1 MGQTISERLEH
12 LRKANS
18 DRQWIN
24 GELYRLLYRVD
35 LYVLAYERIKSKPG
49 NMTPG
54 TDGETLDGFSLE
66 TIQTIIQEMRTEQ
79 FRFKPVRTTFIP
91 KANGTMRKLGIPCVR
106 DKVVQEALRLILEAI
121 YDSPSGACFRETS
134 HGFRPN
140 RSCHTALRE
149 FRGKWSAVNWL
160 IEGDIRAC
168 FDELNHAV
176 LVNVL
181 RKKIRDERFL
191 NLIRKLLN
199 AGYMDLHGRKKE
211 SLIGSPQGGILS
223 PILANAYLH
232 ELDEFVEG
240 LRLRHETG
248 RKKQRNLA
256 YQRLS
261 RQKSRMVKRGDTKT
275 QEFQRISQMMRKLP
289 TVWVDDPGFIRIK
302 YLRYADDWIVGIWG
316 SRALAE
322 QVKQEIKAFLRDHL
336 QLTLSEEKTRI
347 THARTEEASFLGTQ
361 LKLGAGTEAKLVLQ
375 TNRWGKKFKRRS
387 TGWETV
393 MKAPL
398 PKLVKRLSDRGFC
411 TNEGRPISKSGWAFL
426 DTDQIILLYDSVNR
440 GIQNYYRFVDNWVR
454 LQRIQYILQYS
465 LAMTLGRKFKI
476 STPKV
481 FKRFGKA
488 LTYVIRDKEGQEKRT
503 VSFHLNHDWAKH
515 RDAFQTKG
523 PPDIDLLKAETHMRS
538 RSNIAKPCC
547 ICGDTLDKVQI
558 VMHHVRHIRKLSDK
572 RQATGFNRVLR
583 RLNRKQIPVCKTC
596 HEKIHRGTYDS
607 LKLSDMAYLP
617 S

>member
-1 MGQTISERLEH
+1 MGQTISERLEY

-18 DRQWIN
+18 NRSWIN
-24 GELYRLLYRVD
+24 DDLYRLLYRAD
-35 LYVLAYERIKSKPG
+35 LYMLAYERIKSKPG

-66 TIQTIIQEMRTEQ
+66 TIQTIIQELQTEQ

-91 KANGTMRKLGIPCVR
+91 KANGKMRKLGIPCVR

-121 YDSPSGACFRETS
+121 YDSPYGACFRETS

-140 RSCHTALRE
+140 HSCHTALRE

-160 IEGDIRAC
+160 LEGDIRAC

-181 RKKIRDERFL
+181 RKKIHDERFL

-199 AGYMDLHGRKKE
+199 AGYMDLQGKKKE

-240 LRLRHETG
+240 LRVQHEKG
-248 RKKQRNLA
+248 RRKQRNMA

-261 RQKSRMVKRGDTKT
+261 WQKSRMVKSGETKT

-289 TVWVDDPGFIRIK
+289 TLRVDDPGFIRIR

-322 QVKQEIKAFLRDHL
+322 QVKQEIKTFLRDQL

-361 LKLGAGTEAKLVLQ
+361 LKLGAGTEAKLALQ
-375 TNRWGKKFKRRS
+375 TNMWGKKFKRRS

-398 PKLVKRLSDRGFC
+398 PRLVKRLGDRGFC
-411 TNEGRPISKSGWAFL
+411 TKEGRPISKSGWAFL
-426 DTDQIILLYDSVNR
+426 DTDQIILLYSSVNR
-440 GIQNYYRFVDNWVR
+440 GIQNYYRFVDNWAR

-488 LTYVIRDKEGQEKRT
+488 LTYVIRDKEGHEKRT
-503 VSFHLNHDWAKH
+503 VSFHLNHDWAKN

-523 PPDIDLLKAETHMRS
+523 RTDIDLIKSEMYMRS

-547 ICGDTLDKVQI
+547 ICGETLGNVQI

-583 RLNRKQIPVCKTC
+583 MLNRKQIPVCKTC
-596 HEKIHRGTYDS
+596 HEKIHRGNYDS

>member
-1 MGQTISERLEH
+1 
-12 LRKANS
+12 
-18 DRQWIN
+18 
-24 GELYRLLYRVD
+24 
-35 LYVLAYERIKSKPG
+35 
-49 NMTPG
+49 
-54 TDGETLDGFSLE
+54 
-66 TIQTIIQEMRTEQ
+66 
-79 FRFKPVRTTFIP
+79 
-91 KANGTMRKLGIPCVR
+91 
-106 DKVVQEALRLILEAI
+106 
-121 YDSPSGACFRETS
+121 
-134 HGFRPN
+134 
-140 RSCHTALRE
+140 
-149 FRGKWSAVNWL
+149 
-160 IEGDIRAC
+160 
-168 FDELNHAV
+168 

-181 RKKIRDERFL
+181 RKKIREERFL

-240 LRLRHETG
+240 LRMRHETG
-248 RKKQRNLA
+248 RRKQRNLA

-275 QEFQRISQMMRKLP
+275 QGFQRISQMMRKLP
-289 TVWVDDPGFIRIK
+289 TLRVDDPGFIRIK

-316 SRALAE
+316 SHALAE
-322 QVKQEIKAFLRDHL
+322 QVKQEIRTFLRDQL

-361 LKLGAGTEAKLVLQ
+361 LRLGAGTEAKLALQ

-426 DTDQIILLYDSVNR
+426 DTDQIILLYSSVNR
-440 GIQNYYRFVDNWVR
+440 GIQNYYRFVDNWAR

-481 FKRFGKA
+481 FKRFGNT
-488 LTYVIRDKEGQEKRT
+488 LTYVIRDKAGQEKRT
-503 VSFHLNHDWAKH
+503 VSFHLNHDWAKN
-515 RDAFQTKG
+515 RVAFQTKEH
-523 PPDIDLLKAETHMRS
+523 PDIDLLKAETHMRS
-538 RSNIAKPCC
+538 RSHIAKPCC
-547 ICGDTLDKVQI
+547 ICGETLDKVQI
-558 VMHHVRHIRKLSDK
+558 VMHHVMHHVRHLRKLSDK